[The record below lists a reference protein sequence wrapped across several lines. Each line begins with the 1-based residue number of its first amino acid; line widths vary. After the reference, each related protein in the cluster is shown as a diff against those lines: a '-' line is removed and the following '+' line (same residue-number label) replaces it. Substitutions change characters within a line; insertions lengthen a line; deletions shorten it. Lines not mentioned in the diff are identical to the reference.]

1 MKNNIKDNIN
11 NLEYLEVLYSA
22 DRKGFEKEFFK
33 IYPDISDNKI
43 ADFWKTRLEYG
54 KTKGVSINTSRKEIL
69 FLIASCVVTILL
81 IQSPKIISLNSF
93 GYQFNDK
100 YAGAIVLF
108 GLSLFAVLR
117 KGTFNP
123 KQILIS
129 LSIFAVSA
137 IYINLLPSFTGSD
150 SVTLA
155 YVHFPLM
162 LWCLYGVIFID
173 FDIKDRLKRIDYIKY
188 NGDLAVLGAI
198 ILIAGALLTG
208 ITIEMFSSIELSIE
222 QFYSEYI
229 IVWGLVSVPIVATYI
244 ILNFPNVTSKIA
256 PIIANIFS
264 PLVLITLIVFVI
276 GIIMT
281 GKDPYS
287 DREFLLIFNVMLL
300 GVAAIVVF
308 SISGT
313 SINRRQ
319 RFNEFTL
326 LTLTVVALIVDLVAL
341 SAIIY
346 RLGEFGYS
354 PNRVAVL
361 GSNLLIFGN
370 LLLVMI
376 DLYKVNFK
384 NREIKQVELTIA
396 NYLPVYAIWTVFV
409 VFVLPWIFWLR

>member
-1 MKNNIKDNIN
+1 MKNEIKDNIN
-11 NLEYLEVLYSA
+11 NIEHLEMLYSA
-22 DRKGFEKEFFK
+22 DRKVFEEEFFE
-33 IYPDISDNKI
+33 IYPDISDNKV
-43 ADFWKTRLEYG
+43 ADFWKTRLEFG

-69 FLIASCVVTILL
+69 FLVVSCIVTILL
-81 IQSPKIISLNSF
+81 IQSPKIISLGTF
-93 GYQFNDK
+93 DYQFNDK

-117 KGTFNP
+117 KGTFNL

-129 LSIFAVSA
+129 LSIFAFSA
-137 IYINLLPSFTGSD
+137 IYMNLLPSFTGSD
-150 SVTLA
+150 SATLA

-198 ILIAGALLTG
+198 IIISGALLTG
-208 ITIEMFSSIELSIE
+208 ITLEMFSSIELNIE
-222 QFYSEYI
+222 KFYTEYI

-244 ILNFPNVTSKIA
+244 IHNFPNITSKIA

-276 GIIMT
+276 GIIIT

-308 SISGT
+308 SISST

-319 RFNEFTL
+319 RFNEFAL
-326 LTLTVVALIVDLVAL
+326 FALTAVALIVDLIAL

-346 RLGEFGYS
+346 RLGEFGFS

-384 NREIKQVELTIA
+384 NKQIKQVELTIA
-396 NYLPVYAIWTVFV
+396 NYLPVYALWTVFV
-409 VFVLPWIFWLR
+409 VFILPWIF

>member
-1 MKNNIKDNIN
+1 MKNEIKDNIN
-11 NLEYLEVLYSA
+11 NIEHLEMLYSA
-22 DRKGFEKEFFK
+22 DRKVFEEEFFE
-33 IYPDISDNKI
+33 IYPDISDNKV
-43 ADFWKTRLEYG
+43 ADFWKTRLEFG

-69 FLIASCVVTILL
+69 FLVVSCIVTILL
-81 IQSPKIISLNSF
+81 IQSPKIISLGTF
-93 GYQFNDK
+93 DYQFNDK

-117 KGTFNP
+117 KGTFNL

-129 LSIFAVSA
+129 LSIFAFSA
-137 IYINLLPSFTGSD
+137 IYMNLLPSFTGSD
-150 SVTLA
+150 SATLA

-198 ILIAGALLTG
+198 IIISGALLTG
-208 ITIEMFSSIELSIE
+208 ITLEMFSSIELSIE

-346 RLGEFGYS
+346 RLGEFGFS

-384 NREIKQVELTIA
+384 NKQIKQVELTIA